1 MAEMIEQQLRT
12 SGVPGEQM
20 WNLLDGNT
28 PANADPKHVAY
39 MRELSDNHTDPLRRE
54 RLEQSIEAIAGPRPK
69 TGA

>member
-1 MAEMIEQQLRT
+1 
-12 SGVPGEQM
+12 M